1 MMSEIYSYSPETR
14 GFYLESVHGSAI
26 PSDAVPVSAEQ
37 HSALMAAQ
45 AAGATITPGADGH
58 PIAVPHPAPTP
69 ADLAA
74 QGAAIVQAHL
84 DATARLRR
92 YDSIQT
98 AVSYRGDPNPAF
110 AAEALALSDWRSA
123 VWTTALAL
131 LAEVEAGSQPVPTP
145 EALIAALPPMVW
157 PT

>member
-1 MMSEIYSYSPETR
+1 MSEMYFYSPATR

-26 PSDAVPVSAEQ
+26 PADKVPVSGDE
-37 HSALMAAQ
+37 HTALMAAQ

-58 PIAVPHPAPTP
+58 PIAVPHPPPTP
-69 ADLAA
+69 SELAA

-98 AVSYRGDPNPAF
+98 AVTYRDDPNPVF
-110 AAEALALSDWRSA
+110 SGEATALFEWRSA

-131 LAEVEAGSQPVPTP
+131 LAEVEAGERPVPTP
-145 EALIAALPPMVW
+145 EDLIAALPAMVW
-157 PT
+157 PA